1 MVKYG
6 YKAQIRLSTKR
17 AVRERSIKIFL
28 TKEKTKMKKRRT
40 LIISL
45 LLIAALALGIG
56 YAGFT
61 SELTISGDA
70 VINSTTTSQV
80 VIEKVEINSKS
91 SENIK
96 LNFSGEGTKTVNA
109 DLTGFATTQDYVV
122 LDVTVSNPHEFPVTI
137 SEPMLTAQNN
147 EITGGSKYFDIEI
160 LNAADIPGEI
170 AAAEYV
176 SGTLTP
182 KTITFQYKISA
193 KTIPADA
200 HTVSYTITANASTR
214 TNPTSN

>member
-1 MVKYG
+1 
-6 YKAQIRLSTKR
+6 
-17 AVRERSIKIFL
+17 
-28 TKEKTKMKKRRT
+28 MKKRRT
-40 LIISL
+40 LIIAL

-70 VINSTTTSQV
+70 VMNSTTTSQV

-91 SENIK
+91 GDIE
-96 LNFSGEGTKTVNA
+96 LNVSGEETKTVNA

-137 SEPMLTAQNN
+137 SAPTLTAQNN
-147 EITGGSKYFDIEI
+147 DITGGSKYFDIEI
-160 LNAADIPGEI
+160 LNAASIPAEI

-214 TNPTSN
+214 TNSTSN